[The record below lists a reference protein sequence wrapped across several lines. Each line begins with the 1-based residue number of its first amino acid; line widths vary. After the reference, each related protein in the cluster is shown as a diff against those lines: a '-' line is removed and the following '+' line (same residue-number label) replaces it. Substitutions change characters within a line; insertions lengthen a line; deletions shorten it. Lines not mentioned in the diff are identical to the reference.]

1 MLTQRIDELSF
12 AIIEALVTAGLR
24 EGRTLDFKRDPVGGR
39 DEDKREFL
47 ADVSAFANT
56 AGGDLLFGVEESGG
70 EATAVPGIALD
81 DPDAEIRRLDGILR
95 AGLEPRLPAVEL
107 RWLPGSNGRGCFM
120 VRVPRS
126 FLAPHRVVFRDH
138 AKFYGRNSAG
148 KHPLDVTEL
157 RAAFLSA
164 DGLVQSIRRFR
175 QERLGLIEAGEGAL
189 PLRPT
194 ATLVLHIVPLSAFGT
209 ASEITIDENRTLL
222 APLTSGSGFNTR
234 HTLEGFASFV
244 GREDMPES
252 VSSYT
257 LLFRSGIVEAVSAVG
272 YGGEQG
278 PMIPAPAVEAALLR
292 FYPHYMESLGKL
304 GLEPPFYLF
313 LSLLG
318 VRDHHLVG
326 GQRFFG
332 LPHTY
337 RREVLLLP
345 EIVVTDAA
353 LAADKVLRPTFDLLW
368 NAFGYPRSFS
378 FGADGRY
385 VGERY

>member
-1 MLTQRIDELSF
+1 MLMQRVGELSF
-12 AIIEALVTAGLR
+12 ATIAALVAAGLR

-107 RWLPGSNGRGCFM
+107 RWLPGSNGRGCFI

-189 PLRPT
+189 QLRPT

-209 ASEITIDENRTLL
+209 AFAIDDSRTLL
-222 APLTSGSGFNTR
+222 APLTSDSGFNTR

-244 GREDMPES
+244 GREDLPES
-252 VSSYT
+252 LSSYT

-272 YGGEQG
+272 YDDEQG
-278 PMIPAPAVEAALLR
+278 PMIPALAVEVALLR
-292 FYPHYMESLGKL
+292 FYPHYMEILSKL

-332 LPHTY
+332 LPHKY

-353 LAADKVLRPTFDLLW
+353 LAAESVLRPTFDMLW

-378 FGADGRY
+378 FDTNGRY